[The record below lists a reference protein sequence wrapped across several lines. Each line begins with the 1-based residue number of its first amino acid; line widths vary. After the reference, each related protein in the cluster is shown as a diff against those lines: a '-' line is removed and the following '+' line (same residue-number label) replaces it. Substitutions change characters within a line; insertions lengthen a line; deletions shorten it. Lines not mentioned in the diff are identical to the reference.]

1 MTENHFKNN
10 ENFLKTSDFNQSQS
24 MIDQCLPDYLFT
36 DEKNAEHMLEMNNT
50 SAQNNTGMIE
60 QIDDN
65 DLKFTCSTPIKFC
78 LDENARRLNESSSPK
93 SAGRNDLNRSDNSS
107 SESEINQIEFTIPKR
122 DLSNSTKTSQIKFAT
137 HAAENYNFSLLE
149 FEENEKKANSSKSSS
164 HDSCKSNLKTP
175 INQMENLLQN
185 LRSNYNYKNNL
196 ADKHSMLL
204 QNQSIRA
211 SIEQRTI
218 SDIKLNL
225 NKILPANDQNEYSD
239 QGYIENAQN
248 SIEKQQSSFS
258 RKNEQL
264 AVLESRIEH
273 EIFRRQHC
281 EKQIHELNQNVLELQ
296 QQLAIAN
303 GLDKKRELF
312 AHNMD
317 LSIQKV
323 KLLFF
328 NKNCIFLI

>member
-1 MTENHFKNN
+1 
-10 ENFLKTSDFNQSQS
+10 
-24 MIDQCLPDYLFT
+24 
-36 DEKNAEHMLEMNNT
+36 
-50 SAQNNTGMIE
+50 
-60 QIDDN
+60 
-65 DLKFTCSTPIKFC
+65 
-78 LDENARRLNESSSPK
+78 
-93 SAGRNDLNRSDNSS
+93 
-107 SESEINQIEFTIPKR
+107 
-122 DLSNSTKTSQIKFAT
+122 
-137 HAAENYNFSLLE
+137 
-149 FEENEKKANSSKSSS
+149 
-164 HDSCKSNLKTP
+164 
-175 INQMENLLQN
+175 MENLLQN

-196 ADKHSMLL
+196 ADKPSMLL

-248 SIEKQQSSFS
+248 PNEKQQSSFS

-264 AVLESRIEH
+264 VVLESRIEH

-323 KLLFF
+323 HSFF
-328 NKNCIFLI
+328 ETTNKIFIFLI